1 MGRIFTLRNE
11 ARDALEHLNGKMFK
25 IKIDKHSQRMAIVD
39 VTNGKILRLS
49 TPIVSK
55 VETTGGCIIT
65 TKSGQVYDLVDVAIL
80 LPTRKNKIDTL
91 MAALTKTKENN
102 GLRCVVDSMPAG
114 INARD
119 LSEVVSDICPGKDIN
134 EILAPI
140 IEPTDPESEE
150 KSEEK
155 IADPIKEISVFR
167 HINYGD
173 GYQGTVYEFPE
184 MISYDA
190 FLKFLI
196 EKGEN
201 LDKLENHA
209 WYADH
214 PKIIKGS
221 INSGVRHNN
230 FPDATPNDSAFVWTY
245 IVVKPY
251 TD

>member
-11 ARDALEHLNGKMFK
+11 ASDALEHLNGKMFK
-25 IKIDKHSQRMAIVD
+25 VKIDKHSQRMAIVD

-80 LPTRKNKIDTL
+80 LPTRKHKIDTL

-119 LSEVVSDICPGKDIN
+119 LSEVVNNIGPGKDIN

-140 IEPTDPESEE
+140 LEPTEPEFEE

-155 IADPIKEISVFR
+155 IHPIKEIPVFR
-167 HINYGD
+167 NIEYGD

-196 EKGEN
+196 GKGEN
-201 LDKLENHA
+201 LDKLQNHA
-209 WYADH
+209 WYADY

-221 INSGVRHNN
+221 ISSGVRHNS
-230 FPDATPNDSAFVWTY
+230 FQDATPNDGAYVWTY

>member
-1 MGRIFTLRNE
+1 MGRIFTLHRE
-11 ARDALEHLNGKMFK
+11 ASDALEHLNEKMFK

-39 VTNGKILRLS
+39 ATNGKILRLS

-80 LPTRKNKIDTL
+80 LPTRKHKIDTL
-91 MAALTKTKENN
+91 MAASIKAKENN

-114 INARD
+114 ITASD
-119 LSEVVSDICPGKDIN
+119 LSKAVGDIGPGKDIN
-134 EILAPI
+134 DILAPI
-140 IEPTDPESEE
+140 LEPTEPKSEE

-155 IADPIKEISVFR
+155 IVDPIKEISVFR

-201 LDKLENHA
+201 LDKLKNHA
-209 WYADH
+209 WYEDY

-221 INSGVRHNN
+221 MNSGVRHNS
-230 FPDATPNDSAFVWTY
+230 FQDATPNDTAYVWTY